1 MSHHFWSSTFFVFDF
16 LNQLLL
22 LQTVFCMMTLKFHDT
37 YEVRDDA
44 DSISIISLFAIANIL
59 VVHRRDTKHS
69 GLILKIPFPIHKIQ
83 RISMWTYKIW
93 IRIWML
99 LAKLLVKIA
108 FSLFD
113 QFVHNHQNSSEFDD
127 ASNAIAFH
135 WERHQSA
142 QLNFIAMEGFF
153 IWWKF

>member
-1 MSHHFWSSTFFVFDF
+1 MFDF

-69 GLILKIPFPIHKIQ
+69 GLKNS
-83 RISMWTYKIW
+83 ISYPKKSKNFHVD
-93 IRIWML
+93 L
-99 LAKLLVKIA
+99 
-108 FSLFD
+108 
-113 QFVHNHQNSSEFDD
+113 QNMDKNM
-127 ASNAIAFH
+127 NAISKTSC
-135 WERHQSA
+135 ENS
-142 QLNFIAMEGFF
+142 FF
-153 IWWKF
+153 IIRPICP